1 MVTLSKDGTISNY
14 GSVSEVLAH
23 DEDLAHEA
31 ELQAAELERADQLAS
46 KDADGE
52 TAAADAAQTKAGKL
66 VVEEEVLEGH
76 VSWST
81 RAFCSCVVASPD
93 CITDNG

>member
-23 DEDLAHEA
+23 DVDLAHEA
-31 ELQAAELERADQLAS
+31 EKQAAELERIDQLVS
-46 KDADGE
+46 KDVDAE
-52 TAAADAAQTKAGKL
+52 AAATDAAQTKAGKL

-81 RAFCSCVVASPD
+81 RELRSCAMASAD
-93 CITDNG
+93 RITDND